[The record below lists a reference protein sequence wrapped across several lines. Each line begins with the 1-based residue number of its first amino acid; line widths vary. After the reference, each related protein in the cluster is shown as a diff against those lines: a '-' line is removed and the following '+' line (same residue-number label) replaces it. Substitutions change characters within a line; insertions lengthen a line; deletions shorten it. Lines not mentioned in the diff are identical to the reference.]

1 MKTAIRAVIIDDEAK
16 SRKLLKN
23 LLDSYCEDLDVVGE
37 ADSVRTGLAAIR
49 DQDPDLVFLD
59 ILLKDENGF
68 DILKKIDSVNF
79 EIVFTT
85 AHNEYA
91 IKAIRVSALDYLLK
105 PLGID
110 ELTRAVEKVRKK
122 MDRDYN
128 DKTNEPLRNFIEN
141 QRSANKNAH
150 KIGVPTLTGLDFI
163 QMEDIILCKAD
174 GNYTH
179 INLKNKDVVVT
190 RTLKEFEEL
199 LSDYNFLRIH
209 RSYLINLD
217 HILKYNRTHQLPDV
231 EGDGGSVTLSN
242 NLEVPVSREKRR
254 TLLDLF
260 SKPF

>member
-1 MKTAIRAVIIDDEAK
+1 MTTTIRAIIIDDETK

-23 LLDSYCEDLDVVGE
+23 LLGSYCKDVDVVGE
-37 ADSVRTGLAAIR
+37 ADSVRTGLAAIK
-49 DQDPDLVFLD
+49 DQNPDLVFLD

-68 DILKKIDSVNF
+68 DILKQIESTDF
-79 EIVFTT
+79 EIIFTT

-105 PLGID
+105 PLNID
-110 ELTRAVEKVRKK
+110 DLVQAVEKVRGK
-122 MDRDYN
+122 MESESADE
-128 DKTNEPLRNFIEN
+128 KNEPLINFIEN
-141 QRSANKNAH
+141 QKILNKSIH

-163 QMEDIILCKAD
+163 QMEDIIYCQAK

-179 INLKNKDVVVT
+179 ITLKNKDIVVT

-209 RSYLINLD
+209 RSYMINLN

-242 NLEVPVSREKRR
+242 NLEVPVSREKRK

>member
-1 MKTAIRAVIIDDEAK
+1 MIRTIIIDDEAK
-16 SRKLLKN
+16 SRKLLRN
-23 LLDSYCEDLDVVGE
+23 LLDSYCENVEVVGE
-37 ADSVRTGLAAIR
+37 ADSVQTGLAAIKE
-49 DQDPDLVFLD
+49 QNPDLVFLD
-59 ILLKDENGF
+59 IVLNDENGF
-68 DILKKIDSVNF
+68 DILQKIESINF
-79 EIVFTT
+79 EIIFTT

-105 PLGID
+105 PLNID
-110 ELTRAVEKVRKK
+110 ELKAAVEKVREK
-122 MDRDYN
+122 MENESIDR
-128 DKTNEPLRNFIEN
+128 KNEPLQNLIEN
-141 QRSANKNAH
+141 QKNLNRSVH
-150 KIGVPTLTGLDFI
+150 KIGLPTLTGLDFI
-163 QMEDIILCKAD
+163 QMEDIIYCRAE

-179 INLKNKDVVVT
+179 INVKNKDIVVT

-242 NLEVPVSREKRR
+242 NLEVPVSREKRKA
-254 TLLDLF
+254 LLDLF

>member
-1 MKTAIRAVIIDDEAK
+1 MKTTIRAIIIDDEAK

-23 LLDSYCEDLDVVGE
+23 LLDSYCEDVDVVGE
-37 ADSVRTGLAAIR
+37 ADSVRTGLAAIK
-49 DQDPDLVFLD
+49 DQNPDLVFLD

-68 DILKKIDSVNF
+68 DILKKIDSINF
-79 EIVFTT
+79 EIIFTT

-105 PLGID
+105 PLVIG
-110 ELTRAVEKVRKK
+110 ELTQAVEKVRKK
-122 MDRDYN
+122 MEYN
-128 DKTNEPLRNFIEN
+128 YADKTNEPLRNFIEN
-141 QRSANKNAH
+141 QRSLNKNVH

-163 QMEDIILCKAD
+163 QIEDIILCKAD

-179 INLKNKDVVVT
+179 INLKNKDIVVT

-242 NLEVPVSREKRR
+242 NLEVPVSREKRK

-260 SKPF
+260 SRPF

>member
-1 MKTAIRAVIIDDEAK
+1 MIRTVIIDDEAK

-23 LLDSYCEDLDVVGE
+23 LLGSYCENIELVGE
-37 ADSVRTGLAAIR
+37 ADSVQTGLTLIKEKK
-49 DQDPDLVFLD
+49 PNLVFLD
-59 ILLKDENGF
+59 IVLQDENGF
-68 DILKKIDSVNF
+68 DILKQIDSINF
-79 EIVFTT
+79 EIIFTT

-105 PLGID
+105 PLNID
-110 ELTRAVEKVRKK
+110 ELVQAVEKVQEK
-122 MDRDYN
+122 MESESA
-128 DKTNEPLRNFIEN
+128 DKENEPLVNFIEN
-141 QRSANKNAH
+141 QKTLNKSVH

-163 QMEDIILCKAD
+163 QMEDIIFCRAE

-179 INLKNKDVVVT
+179 ITLKNKDIVVT

-242 NLEVPVSREKRR
+242 NLEVPVSREKRK